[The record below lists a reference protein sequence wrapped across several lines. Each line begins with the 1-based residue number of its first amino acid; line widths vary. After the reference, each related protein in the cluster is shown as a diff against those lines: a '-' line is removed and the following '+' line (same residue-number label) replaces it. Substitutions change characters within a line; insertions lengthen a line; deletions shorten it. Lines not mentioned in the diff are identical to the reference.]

1 MAGMASTTGAALS
14 TGAFPDVLTTAP
26 HWRTRIPAID
36 GLRACAVLAVMAF
49 HFDFPLH
56 GGFLGVDLFYA
67 NSGFV
72 LARGLLDGARS
83 SRSSVEVVARF
94 VARRASRLLPAAA
107 VAFGAIVVL
116 NAVRGPS
123 FGALPRTIAH
133 ALASLGG
140 VGNWFVVVFPDR
152 PGEVVRPLL
161 HTWSLGVE
169 EQAYA
174 VLPLALLARRSS
186 ARASAFVVCGVGVV
200 AALVFARMWS
210 APSVAF
216 FSTPSRLAP
225 VALGVGVAALL
236 DGTRV
241 ASSRLTGWFG
251 TALVLCVVPALLWF
265 SWTDAWLYRGGFLVV
280 GAVFAGLVG
289 VAAVQKT
296 GVLIW
301 VLESQPVQF
310 IGARSYSLYLVH
322 FPCAYLFGS
331 FGFGLRSVLRV
342 AVSLVMAE
350 ALHRTV
356 EYRFLRGDADPGTRW
371 RFAPV
376 AMAVFAVAGFTLAGT
391 WR

>member
-1 MAGMASTTGAALS
+1 M
-14 TGAFPDVLTTAP
+14 
-26 HWRTRIPAID
+26 RIPAID
-36 GLRACAVLAVMAF
+36 GLRAAAVLAVMAF
-49 HFDFPLH
+49 HFDLPLH
-56 GGFLGVDLFYA
+56 GGFLGVDLFFA
-67 NSGFV
+67 ISGFV
-72 LARGLLDGARS
+72 IARGLLDAARTPK
-83 SRSSVEVVARF
+83 SSVEVLTRF

-107 VAFGAIVVL
+107 VAVGSIVVL
-116 NAVRGPS
+116 NVVRGPS
-123 FGALPRTIAH
+123 FGAVPRTMAH

-140 VGNWFVVVFPDR
+140 IGNWFIVAFPDR
-152 PGEVVRPLL
+152 PGEIVRPLL

-169 EQAYA
+169 EQAYLL
-174 VLPLALLARRSS
+174 LPLALLVRRSS
-186 ARASAFVVCGVGVV
+186 ARASAFVICGVGVGV
-200 AALVFARMWS
+200 AMVFTRLWS
-210 APSVAF
+210 VPSVAF

-236 DGTRV
+236 DGPRV
-241 ASSRLTGWFG
+241 ASSRLTGWLG
-251 TALVLCVVPALLWF
+251 TTLALSVAPALLWF
-265 SWTDAWLYRGGFLVV
+265 SWTDAWLYRGGFVVV

-301 VLESQPVQF
+301 VLESSPAQF

-331 FGFGLRSVLRV
+331 FGFGLRLLLRF

-350 ALHRTV
+350 ALHRGV
-356 EYRFLRGDADPGTRW
+356 EYRFLRSGTEPDARW

-376 AMAVFAVAGFTLAGT
+376 VMALFAIAGFTLPGA